1 MTGNKDQHK
10 DNNNKDKQKKDHGGV
25 LHALALTTTIG
36 MEFAIAVLL
45 GYYGGQYIDQRMATG
60 PWFML
65 AGVLIGLAA
74 GTVGVYKT
82 LKGFLGE

>member
-1 MTGNKDQHK
+1 MTGTKDQNKD
-10 DNNNKDKQKKDHGGV
+10 NNKDKKKQDREGV

-36 MEFAIAVLL
+36 MELAIAVLL
-45 GYYGGQYIDQRMATG
+45 GYYGGQYLDQRMATE